1 MLPGEP
7 LADESAMIDLHWNA
21 MMHLI
26 ADANIEIPETLL
38 LDTQRIKDMRQE
50 FRFLVGAT
58 AIVVSLGQSFPL
70 DEILRSATGLE
81 SVIEAVSLNLSS
93 DERTSIVCRMEQ
105 CILPSDA
112 LNGLM

>member
-1 MLPGEP
+1 MLPSEP
-7 LADESAMIDLHWNA
+7 LADESAMIDLHWTA

-58 AIVVSLGQSFPL
+58 AIVVSLGQSFQL

-81 SVIEAVSLNLSS
+81 SVIEAVSLNLSC